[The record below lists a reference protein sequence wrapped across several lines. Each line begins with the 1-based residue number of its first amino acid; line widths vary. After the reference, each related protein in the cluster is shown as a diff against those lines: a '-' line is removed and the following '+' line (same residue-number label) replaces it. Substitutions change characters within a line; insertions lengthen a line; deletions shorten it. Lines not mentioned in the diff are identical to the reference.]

1 MSRFTAGAT
10 FGLVL
15 VLSACDG
22 DPSRTPSDAGALSR
36 DDASI
41 DGGAENGADGSVDA
55 AVSDSGPP
63 LVLCKGQ
70 TALRIEPIPEDIFAF
85 HHLSAECEA
94 LKPVIMLR
102 NSSSSSMRIDKVE
115 VSPAQFSVLAS
126 GLPRE
131 LLPDE
136 ALSVAVGF
144 ASDEPTAIDGTLTIL
159 GPDGCIELPVHGNAV
174 DDSLT
179 SQSAYAL
186 DFGEVPAGS
195 TSAPREFTILSQ
207 RAASLPATTLFN
219 GFTVGPKPTFQFV
232 TAPADVTPNSCEEI
246 KLSIVFNAPAT
257 LGQVEGD
264 LSWYTMTPTG
274 EGVAGAQLFGTSVA
288 P

>member
-1 MSRFTAGAT
+1 MSRFTTSAT

-15 VLSACDG
+15 ALSACDR
-22 DPSRTPSDAGALSR
+22 DHSQTASDAGPLGR
-36 DDASI
+36 DDA
-41 DGGAENGADGSVDA
+41 GAEDGAVDA

-63 LVLCKGQ
+63 PLVLCKGQ
-70 TALRIEPIPEDIFAF
+70 TPLGIEAIPEDIFAF

-102 NSSSSSMRIDKVE
+102 NSSSSSIRIDKVE

-131 LLPDE
+131 LLPGE

-144 ASDEPTAIDGTLTIL
+144 TSDEPTAIDGTLTVL
-159 GPDGCIELPVHGNAV
+159 SPDGCIELPVHGNAV
-174 DDSLT
+174 DDSLM

-195 TSAPREFTILSQ
+195 TSAPREFLILSQ
-207 RAASLPATTLFN
+207 RAASSPAVTYF
-219 GFTVGPKPTFQFV
+219 GFAIGPQPAFQFV
-232 TAPADVTPNSCEEI
+232 TVPPDITPSSCKEV
-246 KLSIVFNAPAT
+246 KLSIVFNAPAK
-257 LGQVEGD
+257 LGQIEGD
-264 LSWYTMTPTG
+264 LSWGTMTPTG
-274 EGVAGAQLFGTSVA
+274 EGFAGAQLFGTAVA